1 MNVIDV
7 AVILMILCAG
17 VVGFKRGFFKELV
30 MTVGLLFVY
39 VISFV
44 LKDPLANW
52 MSLNLPFFKFGG
64 VFKGATALNIVLY
77 QAIAFII
84 IFSLV
89 MIIFRIVLGLTGWL
103 EKILNFTIILGIPS
117 KILGFIVGII
127 EGYILMFVFLF
138 ILSLPFLRADVVE
151 QSKLRQPILNSSPVL
166 SNIVSTTNGAVN
178 DIYKLSKG
186 FMDTED
192 TDYLNSEIV
201 RILLEYNIVDQDYI
215 NKLVQSGKL

>member
-7 AVILMILCAG
+7 AIILIILCAG

-30 MTVGLLFVY
+30 MTVGLLLVY
-39 VISFV
+39 VISFL

-52 MSLNLPFFKFGG
+52 MSMNLPFFKFGG
-64 VFKGATALNIVLY
+64 VFKGATALNIILY

-89 MIIFRIVLGLTGWL
+89 MIIFKIVLSVTGLL
-103 EKILNFTIILGIPS
+103 EKILKFTIILGIPS
-117 KILGFIVGII
+117 KILGFIVGIV
-127 EGYILMFVFLF
+127 EGYIIMFIFLF
-138 ILSLPFLRADVVE
+138 VLSLPFLRVDVVE

-166 SNIVSTTNGAVN
+166 SNIVGTTNDAVN
-178 DIYKLSKG
+178 DIYKLGKNFIDS
-186 FMDTED
+186 ED
-192 TDYLNSEIV
+192 TDYLNNEIV
-201 RILLEYNIVDQDYI
+201 RILLEYKVVDQDYI